1 MTQVTN
7 VTMTGFVTAEPK
19 LRHTRENTPYA
30 TIRVGST
37 TRVVDRET
45 GEWRDGDTSYYK
57 VTCWRRLAVNAA
69 ASLHK
74 GNPVLIRGRFRTRT
88 WEDQGRVRTEV
99 QIEADCVGH
108 DLRLG
113 WANFQRNPYVPPNIA
128 DDLAAGEIA
137 RQGLTPGGPGG
148 PGAGIPGI
156 PGIPGDASEPD
167 DALGPAEPE
176 DGQRFGGPGAV
187 LAADGDGGPLAPQD
201 AAEYAE
207 PDDMFNGGAL
217 ADLARQEAGDQGQ
230 EPVAAPE
237 PVPAP
242 VSAPL

>member
-19 LRHTRENTPYA
+19 LRHTKENTPYA

-45 GEWRDGDTSYYK
+45 GEWRDGDTSYYS

-137 RQGLTPGGPGG
+137 RQGLTPSGPG
-148 PGAGIPGI
+148 PGAAGPG
-156 PGIPGDASEPD
+156 EPD

-176 DGQRFGGPGAV
+176 DGQRFDDPGAV
-187 LAADGDGGPLAPQD
+187 LAADGAGGPLAPQD

-207 PDDMFNGGAL
+207 PDDMFNGEAL
-217 ADLARQEAGDQGQ
+217 ADLARQEADDRGQ

-237 PVPAP
+237 PAPAPVPAP
-242 VSAPL
+242 L